1 MVIYLFI
8 RSKFFSVNNKGIECL
23 GDSYSDVH
31 KIITYYCY
39 NLDDMAEL
47 GFSAAASGNWTVFC
61 R

>member
-1 MVIYLFI
+1 M
-8 RSKFFSVNNKGIECL
+8 

-39 NLDDMAEL
+39 NLDDIAEL
-47 GFSAAASGNWTVFC
+47 GFSATASGNWTVFC